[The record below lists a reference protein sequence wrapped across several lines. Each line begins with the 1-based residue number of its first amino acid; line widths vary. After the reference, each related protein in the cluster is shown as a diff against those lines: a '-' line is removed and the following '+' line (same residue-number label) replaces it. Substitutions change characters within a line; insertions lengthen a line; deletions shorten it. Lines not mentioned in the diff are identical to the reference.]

1 MPDPI
6 KIQREKLLLA
16 EGEDAKYFFWY
27 LLSALGIENID
38 VHDYRGIKDLTKYI
52 DTLQKL
58 DNYNTVKTI
67 LVARDAEKS
76 AISAV
81 QSVNT
86 SLKANGIITTEIKP
100 FEIAAQTIK
109 TGIMIFPGIDENGG
123 VIEAGTLENLCLKIF
138 KEQTIVEQ
146 TEGYISDYQKKEN
159 RFKHP
164 HKNKLHAALSFSDIF
179 VGMKIGE
186 TTKAGGFDFE
196 SVYLRPFLDVLRAL

>member
-1 MPDPI
+1 MSNPI
-6 KIQREKLLLA
+6 KIQRENLLLA

-38 VHDYRGIKDLTKYI
+38 VHDYHGIKDLTKYI
-52 DTLQKL
+52 HTLQKL

-109 TGIMIFPGIDENGG
+109 TGIMIFPGIDENGK

-138 KEQTIVEQ
+138 KEQIIVEK
-146 TEGYISDYQKKEN
+146 TEGYILDYQKEKN
-159 RFKHP
+159 QFKHP
-164 HKNKLHAALSFSDIF
+164 HKNRLHAALSFSDDF

-186 TTKAGGFDFE
+186 TTRLGGFDFK
-196 SVYLRPFLDVLRAL
+196 SVYLKPFLDILKVV